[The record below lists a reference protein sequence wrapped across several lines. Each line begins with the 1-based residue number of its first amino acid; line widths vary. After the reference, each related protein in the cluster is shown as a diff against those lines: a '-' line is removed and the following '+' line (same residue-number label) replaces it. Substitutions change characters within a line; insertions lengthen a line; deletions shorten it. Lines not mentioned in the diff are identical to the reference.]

1 MANPAP
7 ADVAIEAERAIVE
20 TGGKRFLL
28 APGCSVEPTTPEVN
42 LRALAQSVRRVVR
55 KSGR

>member
-1 MANPAP
+1 M
-7 ADVAIEAERAIVE
+7 VE